1 MADSFFKL
9 TTSDEDSDPALFRAI
24 LAEMSLEW
32 YEGEG
37 SQTVFKKNF
46 TLVMLD
52 MLTLSRKT
60 GIWPERDVI
69 KYIRSAIAADGLIT
83 RFAPGFNVGRHLE
96 EVCQRWVTWESR
108 RAALSYETLGA
119 WVASTSHLLRDGPA
133 RAAGVLRRVAE
144 GDLTAHVD
152 LTTAPDRDVRLRRRT
167 LRLGGLVVALTAL
180 TGLTGGASGVG
191 VNIFTAEALII
202 AGALVMLAGS
212 VRKLVLA
219 E

>member
-1 MADSFFKL
+1 KL
-9 TTSDEDSDPALFRAI
+9 TTSEPDADPAGFRTT
-24 LAEMSLEW
+24 LAQLSQDW

-96 EVCQRWVTWESR
+96 IVCEQWVAWEARRSR
-108 RAALSYETLGA
+108 LSYEALA
-119 WVASTSHLLRDGPA
+119 VWAMST
-133 RAAGVLRRVAE
+133 
-144 GDLTAHVD
+144 
-152 LTTAPDRDVRLRRRT
+152 
-167 LRLGGLVVALTAL
+167 
-180 TGLTGGASGVG
+180 
-191 VNIFTAEALII
+191 
-202 AGALVMLAGS
+202 
-212 VRKLVLA
+212 
-219 E
+219 